1 MRRRGARYP
10 DEEYG
15 SPDDENYY
23 DSEYYTEP
31 YYPDDGYYAD
41 SCEPAPR
48 RASLPVRVL
57 RALSGVV
64 CGAVLVLTLVVCGA
78 QYLAGDR
85 GFPGPG
91 TTSVAAHVV
100 AALVAL
106 IAQVTADRRSGGA
119 ALLSSLV
126 VIFTA
131 SILMIT
137 QWWG

>member
-1 MRRRGARYP
+1 M
-10 DEEYG
+10 
-15 SPDDENYY
+15 
-23 DSEYYTEP
+23 
-31 YYPDDGYYAD
+31 
-41 SCEPAPR
+41 
-48 RASLPVRVL
+48 
-57 RALSGVV
+57 V
-64 CGAVLVLTLVVCGA
+64 CGAVLVLTFVVCGA

-91 TTSVAAHVV
+91 ATSVAAHVV
-100 AALVAL
+100 AALVAV
-106 IAQVTADRRSGGA
+106 IAQVTADRRSGGT